1 LQNKGFTFGFYF
13 SIINQ
18 NLVPLKNM
26 KNIVA
31 RSRRA
36 KFDYHIEE
44 VIEAGIVLSGSEV
57 KSLRAGKASLL
68 DAFAEIDDNQLYLN
82 NCHIPEYLQANR
94 FNHQPKRTRK
104 LLLHKR
110 EIKKLIGKVKI
121 KGYTIIPTCIYFN
134 EKNIAKV
141 EIGIAKGKSAIDKRV
156 TIKEREW
163 ERSKNR
169 ILKGQ

>member
-1 LQNKGFTFGFYF
+1 MKKNY
-13 SIINQ
+13 
-18 NLVPLKNM
+18 VLKSM

-31 RSRRA
+31 SSRRA

-57 KSLRAGKASLL
+57 KSLRAGKASLI
-68 DAFAEIDDNQLYLN
+68 DAFADIHDNQIFLN
-82 NCHIPEYLQANR
+82 NCHIPEYTQANR
-94 FNHQPKRTRK
+94 FNHEPKRTRK

-110 EIKKLIGKVKI
+110 EIRKLIGKVKV

-134 EKNIAKV
+134 QQNKAKIELGV
-141 EIGIAKGKSAIDKRV
+141 AKGKSSVDKRV

-163 ERSKNR
+163 QRSKNR
-169 ILKGQ
+169 ILKNHL